1 MDSDIKFWN
10 PATQSLVDEKIYG
23 EKWLK
28 FTYNHP
34 LGKIGLWG
42 MVKRAWFSNWYGR
55 KMDAPESVTKIAPF
69 IKKYQLNQDEF
80 LDPPHTFRSFNQFFF
95 RKLKA
100 NARPISREA
109 NSIVFPADGRHLV
122 LPDLSKTKYIYAK
135 GQKFCLASLLGDLP
149 LSEKFQNGSM
159 VISRLCPVDYHR
171 FHVPCGGTIK
181 SRTLINGFLYSVNPM
196 ALRKKI
202 SVFWENKRY
211 LTVLQNEKIGD
222 VLQLM
227 VGATCVGSVHWTS
240 NIGESLKKGDELGY
254 FSFGGSCVIT
264 IFPPS
269 SIIFRTDL
277 CEKSSKGIET
287 YGMMGEKMAESNF

>member
-42 MVKRAWFSNWYGR
+42 MVKRSWFSNWYGR
-55 KMDAPESVTKIAPF
+55 KMDAPKSASKIVPF
-69 IKKYQLNQDEF
+69 IEKYRLNQDEF
-80 LDPPHTFRSFNQFFF
+80 LDDPHAFGSFNQFFF

-240 NIGESLKKGDELGY
+240 NIGKSLKKGDEQGY